1 VTAFGSIRTFGTVL
15 LAAGLAS
22 GIAGTAGAQ
31 QPAPAL
37 DAIEEAQ
44 ARGKAI
50 FMRYCALCHGADADG
65 NGPIIDVLKVQPA
78 DLTRVAQR
86 NGGTFPATLVA
97 NTIRDGRSGHGSS
110 VMMAWGKILGDDGT
124 IAASTAAIRDLTLYI
139 ETMQVK

>member
-1 VTAFGSIRTFGTVL
+1 VERFGSIQTFGSIL
-15 LAAGLAS
+15 LAAALAS
-22 GIAGTAGAQ
+22 GITGSAVAQ
-31 QPAPAL
+31 QPAAP

-50 FMRYCALCHGADADG
+50 FMRYCALCHGAGADG
-65 NGPIIDVLKVQPA
+65 NGPILDVLKVHPA

-86 NGGTFPATLVA
+86 HGGTFPATLVA

-110 VMMAWGKILGDDGT
+110 IMMAWGKMLGDDGS

-139 ETMQVK
+139 ETLQVK